1 MDIKTIEREAV
12 SSAVIDFGIFN
23 SEKNDYYIKGFLTG
37 ALWRINSVWHEPF
50 EHPADGQYLTI
61 LRQGDQILSEIVPW
75 KDGKY
80 HGKVHSQI
88 SSKGYE
94 VIKYADVC
102 DLIPEMKGIDL
113 NMSDRSA
120 ESDSNGKEK
129 MVEKKI
135 HRILICQINEEVNLN
150 ETLLNQG
157 FDSLDVVEICMKIE
171 NEFDTSF
178 DFNWVNDETT
188 GSEII
193 NYVNQT
199 LANK

>member
-1 MDIKTIEREAV
+1 MRSD
-12 SSAVIDFGIFN
+12 SG
-23 SEKNDYYIKGFLTG
+23 
-37 ALWRINSVWHEPF
+37 
-50 EHPADGQYLTI
+50 
-61 LRQGDQILSEIVPW
+61 
-75 KDGKY
+75 
-80 HGKVHSQI
+80 
-88 SSKGYE
+88 
-94 VIKYADVC
+94 
-102 DLIPEMKGIDL
+102 MKGIDL

>member
-1 MDIKTIEREAV
+1 M
-12 SSAVIDFGIFN
+12 
-23 SEKNDYYIKGFLTG
+23 
-37 ALWRINSVWHEPF
+37 
-50 EHPADGQYLTI
+50 
-61 LRQGDQILSEIVPW
+61 
-75 KDGKY
+75 
-80 HGKVHSQI
+80 
-88 SSKGYE
+88 
-94 VIKYADVC
+94 
-102 DLIPEMKGIDL
+102 
-113 NMSDRSA
+113 
-120 ESDSNGKEK
+120 
-129 MVEKKI
+129 
-135 HRILICQINEEVNLN
+135 N

>member
-23 SEKNDYYIKGFLTG
+23 SEKNDYYIK
-37 ALWRINSVWHEPF
+37 E
-50 EHPADGQYLTI
+50 
-61 LRQGDQILSEIVPW
+61 
-75 KDGKY
+75 
-80 HGKVHSQI
+80 I